1 MSIVSSLPEQQLQ
14 DEEAAIAAHLG
25 RQPTFLAT
33 ARDLFRAALQR
44 RFASVTQAFDLD
56 ALHVTDYRLEWN
68 QDRTAHIA
76 TPVTSRSLADELT
89 RYLASRELPVYEG
102 QVGIFDQAASIGHLG
117 TRLAGSDSMAS
128 ELAALLQDVGVRAYP
143 NYPLQLAAFYEAPA
157 QVLGLAQGADNRD
170 GRDLPLK
177 VWLAERMARQR
188 RAEANLRTSDGTLT
202 VEGAAMIRWV
212 AGGLLDA
219 GVTEE
224 PGVFEL
230 TLRVPTVEA
239 RVSGCLVLT
248 RSPRDLPAQSP
259 AGVILLMA
267 GQGLI
272 EFSSG
277 GEFNQYLARWLSD
290 LQSHPWL
297 WATIALNHRQ
307 AVLAHSPRALVD
319 YPGVASSEAF
329 TRCLASLLSWQQDS
343 CQHLIRAGR
352 VEPLYLE
359 QAINLR
365 ARLRV
370 GQMLQVRQATLQA
383 QRSAGPRRTAAINKG
398 LVQAFPD
405 LQSLVSPFDMDRLE
419 LRGYRDDSAVTDLS
433 SSTRHSGQW
442 QRVSSRPLGAVLRE
456 LLVDPRAFNL
466 AADIERLCIGAA
478 DSDDCIEITLQAF
491 RDNALAVVRPLRYV
505 AVECQLPVTPTAL
518 PEPPVNP
525 FKQQAQATLADF
537 RAMAAMLQAAPVA
550 SSFRLRPSP
559 HSALQGAISEVVRQF
574 GLLAHELRGQ
584 AASVLY
590 QRLPLAATLPAR
602 LRRQLETCL
611 HSDRQAVLFDY
622 GESVTLAEMLDF
634 YCIIAAEPLTA
645 PARRQA
651 LNDLEEQYAVRALGM
666 ENATPL
672 LDSLLGADQER
683 ALLGAV
689 NACIATLQP
698 LPGVNPLPP
707 LEVLGHYLPGFDP
720 GGLAHTRPTVAL
732 QQLLTSGQGQWLGQQ
747 LLKASGWHGAAD
759 GEAAPATLNAQ
770 LAWKALVLRYSQAGT
785 TAGYDL
791 NANRLWGKSY
801 AWIRSDFEHYLLTS
815 RQATSPAFA
824 ALLARLLRP
833 SMPADFSVRDIPVEL
848 IYGSASW
855 VNFRHGAEL
864 AHVIE
869 PGSPQRMTFQQV
881 ITLPGQQAAGLAGQ
895 QSVAREK
902 SAAMLSLRL
911 PPLMTWAALHGVV
924 PEMPLSAYTSEQIQ
938 QAAKALDAFEQT
950 VLKAANDLFEV
961 PPARL
966 QMARAEL
973 LKHGISPE
981 QRVYTAQRGSV
992 PLFELYAVGKHM
1004 EVDFEPHT
1012 ATTLPSTETLR
1023 ARAALLARLGRL
1035 QVNIER
1041 EFSRRYDAHEAA
1053 LVSAQQTVVRFLLDS
1068 LAPQQ
1073 RQDIEYSAVR
1083 VLRVRTESRGS
1094 VAEETTSLMDSL
1106 MLRQGFILQVCKP
1119 GDCDI
1124 YEVFTRALHIQQSP
1138 GLKPLLI
1145 GGVIGPRQTGLH
1157 SWIHRYRHGAILQ
1170 LDENAYR
1177 TGQKPRPHALSSSRL
1192 IVEELGSLPAAGQP
1206 GSTLPNTFCSARSKQ
1221 IAMLAPLYID
1231 RDQARA
1237 AARGVT
1243 AFDQAHP
1250 AVQLLKSITP
1260 FWGTF
1265 DDLLSGDQQRM
1276 AEGRLGLVFDLLFF
1290 LPVARF
1296 VGGAVRILKTAG
1308 KLGFKPALPRL
1319 GRLTRTLLVAL
1330 AQEFNPADGLSQLL
1344 KWGRIKV
1351 LMGGRSLA
1359 SRGLEHFKQAARRSS
1374 VARYDTRRGLVTVD
1388 DPALWKS
1395 PPPSDQLRRVNGIDN
1410 VPVRNTGSADA
1421 PRYHLL
1427 DPVSGLPYGPQLAS
1441 RVRVVRFN
1449 QQRYVVPASPDLPDG
1464 YYRLRISNPDNPS
1477 QLLSSGLI
1485 AKPDAG
1491 AGGLWRRRGI
1501 RGGGKESFETGT
1513 LHTWALPGHGGQ
1525 ATLADMNAYTRSD
1538 ISLPGLVPG
1547 SAPGVY
1553 THNSRS
1559 WITAGEPPQVY
1570 EVVQI
1575 RNRFWQ
1581 LHADGEQPGPF
1592 VTFRPVQG
1600 LASGVWEIDPG
1611 IRLQPRPRSKWQGGA
1626 EVMFVPDPEGPQF
1639 YRNLNN
1645 LPAATPWQVERAID
1659 FKRIE
1664 QQIHTQWHVKL
1675 EGIRV
1680 ISTTGND
1687 LAGKMGIPYDSSS
1700 AKANPV
1706 AWTSPQGRIYIATD
1720 HPDFVVNGLV
1730 DTDKVRSTVVHEYV
1744 HAASHRHIGLQAVS
1758 GAEVNY
1764 DECLVDYFAQK
1775 LYTQIYP
1782 DRPYK
1787 SSYFSQ
1793 DGTLWHGQLA
1803 PFMTQNASMSLE
1815 DIQQA
1820 LFHNPGLFRPL
1831 SADALQA
1838 WKRLTDF

>member
-89 RYLASRELPVYEG
+89 RYLASRELPVYQG

-370 GQMLQVRQATLQA
+370 GQLLQVRQLALQA
-383 QRSAGPRRTAAINKG
+383 QRSAGPRRTAAINEG

-456 LLVDPRAFNL
+456 LLVDPRVFNL

-491 RDNALAVVRPLRYV
+491 RDNALAVLRPLRYV

-732 QQLLTSGQGQWLGQQ
+732 QQLLTSEQGQWLGQQ

-992 PLFELYAVGKHM
+992 PLFELYAVGKHL

-1053 LVSAQQTVVRFLLDS
+1053 LVSAQQAVVRFLLDS
-1068 LAPQQ
+1068 LPPQQ

-1083 VLRVRTESRGS
+1083 CC
-1094 VAEETTSLMDSL
+1094 A
-1106 MLRQGFILQVCKP
+1106 
-1119 GDCDI
+1119 
-1124 YEVFTRALHIQQSP
+1124 
-1138 GLKPLLI
+1138 
-1145 GGVIGPRQTGLH
+1145 
-1157 SWIHRYRHGAILQ
+1157 
-1170 LDENAYR
+1170 
-1177 TGQKPRPHALSSSRL
+1177 
-1192 IVEELGSLPAAGQP
+1192 
-1206 GSTLPNTFCSARSKQ
+1206 
-1221 IAMLAPLYID
+1221 
-1231 RDQARA
+1231 
-1237 AARGVT
+1237 
-1243 AFDQAHP
+1243 
-1250 AVQLLKSITP
+1250 
-1260 FWGTF
+1260 
-1265 DDLLSGDQQRM
+1265 
-1276 AEGRLGLVFDLLFF
+1276 
-1290 LPVARF
+1290 
-1296 VGGAVRILKTAG
+1296 
-1308 KLGFKPALPRL
+1308 
-1319 GRLTRTLLVAL
+1319 
-1330 AQEFNPADGLSQLL
+1330 
-1344 KWGRIKV
+1344 
-1351 LMGGRSLA
+1351 
-1359 SRGLEHFKQAARRSS
+1359 
-1374 VARYDTRRGLVTVD
+1374 
-1388 DPALWKS
+1388 
-1395 PPPSDQLRRVNGIDN
+1395 
-1410 VPVRNTGSADA
+1410 
-1421 PRYHLL
+1421 
-1427 DPVSGLPYGPQLAS
+1427 
-1441 RVRVVRFN
+1441 
-1449 QQRYVVPASPDLPDG
+1449 
-1464 YYRLRISNPDNPS
+1464 
-1477 QLLSSGLI
+1477 
-1485 AKPDAG
+1485 
-1491 AGGLWRRRGI
+1491 
-1501 RGGGKESFETGT
+1501 
-1513 LHTWALPGHGGQ
+1513 
-1525 ATLADMNAYTRSD
+1525 
-1538 ISLPGLVPG
+1538 
-1547 SAPGVY
+1547 
-1553 THNSRS
+1553 
-1559 WITAGEPPQVY
+1559 
-1570 EVVQI
+1570 
-1575 RNRFWQ
+1575 
-1581 LHADGEQPGPF
+1581 
-1592 VTFRPVQG
+1592 
-1600 LASGVWEIDPG
+1600 
-1611 IRLQPRPRSKWQGGA
+1611 
-1626 EVMFVPDPEGPQF
+1626 
-1639 YRNLNN
+1639 
-1645 LPAATPWQVERAID
+1645 
-1659 FKRIE
+1659 
-1664 QQIHTQWHVKL
+1664 
-1675 EGIRV
+1675 
-1680 ISTTGND
+1680 
-1687 LAGKMGIPYDSSS
+1687 
-1700 AKANPV
+1700 
-1706 AWTSPQGRIYIATD
+1706 
-1720 HPDFVVNGLV
+1720 
-1730 DTDKVRSTVVHEYV
+1730 
-1744 HAASHRHIGLQAVS
+1744 
-1758 GAEVNY
+1758 
-1764 DECLVDYFAQK
+1764 
-1775 LYTQIYP
+1775 
-1782 DRPYK
+1782 
-1787 SSYFSQ
+1787 
-1793 DGTLWHGQLA
+1793 
-1803 PFMTQNASMSLE
+1803 
-1815 DIQQA
+1815 
-1820 LFHNPGLFRPL
+1820 
-1831 SADALQA
+1831 
-1838 WKRLTDF
+1838 